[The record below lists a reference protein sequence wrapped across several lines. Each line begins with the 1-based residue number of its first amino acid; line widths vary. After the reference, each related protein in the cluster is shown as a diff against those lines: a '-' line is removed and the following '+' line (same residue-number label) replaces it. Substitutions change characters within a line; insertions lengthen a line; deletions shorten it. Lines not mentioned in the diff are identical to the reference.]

1 MAKSLQREISSVL
14 NRACRE
20 NESNTPDFILAKYL
34 LRCLQTGEKLINE
47 RESYYGVK
55 VNSSNCKSLRL
66 FIGDKNV

>member
-14 NRACRE
+14 NCACRE

-34 LRCLQTGEKLINE
+34 MRCLQTGEKLIKE

-55 VNSSNCKSLRL
+55 VNLDNFSKL
-66 FIGDKNV
+66 KTK